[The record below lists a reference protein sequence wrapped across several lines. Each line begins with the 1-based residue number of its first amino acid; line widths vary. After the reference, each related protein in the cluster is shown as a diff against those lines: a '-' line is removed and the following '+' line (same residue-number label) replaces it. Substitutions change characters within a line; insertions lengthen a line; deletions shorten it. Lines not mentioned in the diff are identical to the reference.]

1 MLYNSHVNKNI
12 GEMDKS
18 VGRLLE
24 LLLRNDKI
32 TGARLEAA
40 CKTVNLTMAKFSALK
55 VLVQS
60 GEPVPLGQMAKHLF
74 SVRSNATQMVDRLA
88 AEGLAQR
95 VFDPTDRRTVLAQI
109 TEEGRQRYTACRQ
122 AIRDVER
129 ELLEQ
134 FSLEEREQFISLLS
148 RLDEMWS

>member
-1 MLYNSHVNKNI
+1 
-12 GEMDKS
+12 
-18 VGRLLE
+18 
-24 LLLRNDKI
+24 
-32 TGARLEAA
+32 
-40 CKTVNLTMAKFSALK
+40 
-55 VLVQS
+55 
-60 GEPVPLGQMAKHLF
+60 VPLGQMAKHLF